1 MRAGEP
7 GTTGEKRSISTP
19 CRGARAFSF
28 ECLCAPLLRPAQ
40 PIGSK
45 QFGGRSK
52 QRIAA
57 MLGFKGL
64 SNAAITIGLSA
75 PAALLL
81 EPSKKLA
88 CKLRHSLENTGSHMT
103 PRWRKADSNPWSLL
117 HGRRFREHPSRLA
130 RIRIPARET
139 NSFTAG
145 DRRFDSAFLQR
156 RVSLSPVSRGNFA
169 FLGREAGVFR
179 GCAGRGER
187 RGRQRRA
194 GRGNIGP
201 TGGKYLC
208 RAIFQYRAAGDVGS
222 LTDGGGFE
230 FGLGSGKTERGPL
243 IVPGERQ
250 T

>member
-1 MRAGEP
+1 MV
-7 GTTGEKRSISTP
+7 
-19 CRGARAFSF
+19 
-28 ECLCAPLLRPAQ
+28 
-40 PIGSK
+40 
-45 QFGGRSK
+45 
-52 QRIAA
+52 
-57 MLGFKGL
+57 
-64 SNAAITIGLSA
+64 
-75 PAALLL
+75 
-81 EPSKKLA
+81 
-88 CKLRHSLENTGSHMT
+88 
-103 PRWRKADSNPWSLL
+103 
-117 HGRRFREHPSRLA
+117 
-130 RIRIPARET
+130 RIRFPPAE
-139 NSFTAG
+139 
-145 DRRFDSAFLQR
+145 
-156 RVSLSPVSRGNFA
+156 SPVRTCLSREFA

-222 LTDGGGFE
+222 LTDSGGFE

>member
-1 MRAGEP
+1 MGIILSRVGFDRVKLPRSGQILIIRLP
-7 GTTGEKRSISTP
+7 GGRRLSK
-19 CRGARAFSF
+19 GY
-28 ECLCAPLLRPAQ
+28 ECDAEAASLKP
-40 PIGSK
+40 SV
-45 QFGGRSK
+45 FGGPAV
-52 QRIAA
+52 RIS
-57 MLGFKGL
+57 F
-64 SNAAITIGLSA
+64 A
-75 PAALLL
+75 PA
-81 EPSKKLA
+81 
-88 CKLRHSLENTGSHMT
+88 GSQVRT
-103 PRWRKADSNPWSLL
+103 CLS
-117 HGRRFREHPSRLA
+117 RE
-130 RIRIPARET
+130 
-139 NSFTAG
+139 
-145 DRRFDSAFLQR
+145 
-156 RVSLSPVSRGNFA
+156 FA

-230 FGLGSGKTERGPL
+230 FGSGSGKTERGPL